1 MHPDEGGISVL
12 YSFQNSDQQ
21 LTRWTTSSVSV
32 SSRVHEYGGGAFI
45 VYNGIVYLVNHSD
58 QKLHMMTEPLKETIP
73 LTKGSSMRYAD
84 CAFHPFANKIICVRE
99 DHSVVESGASK
110 EAQNTIILLDIATQ
124 TETILVCS
132 RIHFFVSKLVS
143 AQLGI
148 LQLSNNINDLDEIL
162 LDEKWN

>member
-1 MHPDEGGISVL
+1 MHPDEGGINVL
-12 YSFQNSDQQ
+12 YSFRNSDQQ
-21 LTRWTTSSVSV
+21 LTRWTTSSIGL

-45 VYNGIVYLVNHSD
+45 VYNGIVYLVNNSD
-58 QKLHMMTEPLKETIP
+58 HKLHMMTEPLKETIP

-124 TETILVCS
+124 TETILVCR
-132 RIHFFVSKLVS
+132 RINLYKEMTVCLYP
-143 AQLGI
+143 GC
-148 LQLSNNINDLDEIL
+148 LSMLF
-162 LDEKWN
+162 